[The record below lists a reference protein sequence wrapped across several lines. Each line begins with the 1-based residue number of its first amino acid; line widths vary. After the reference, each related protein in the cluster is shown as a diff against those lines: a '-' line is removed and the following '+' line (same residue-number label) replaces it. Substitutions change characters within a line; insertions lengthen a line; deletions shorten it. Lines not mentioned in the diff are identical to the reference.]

1 MKKHEALRLNPGQEL
16 RVQHGNNRPLAQE
29 KRIKV
34 AEVKW
39 ERSPFYAAVI
49 EGGIHT
55 AEIPMR
61 SSDAKKVAS
70 RAAWVSVISTDGEDF
85 GSNELQLIGEKS

>member
-39 ERSPFYAAVI
+39 RQLSWHGGKVFAAK
-49 EGGIHT
+49 
-55 AEIPMR
+55 IPMR
-61 SSDAKKVAS
+61 STDAKNT
-70 RAAWVSVISTDGEDF
+70 AAQADWVSVISTDGEDF
-85 GSNELQLIGEKS
+85 GSNELVHIVEET